1 MSECCVDLPFA
12 PLVFAPTL
20 RVLLDA
26 RRVLITA
33 VGAWNLALRPMPYF
47 FFFLRLSTLRFADRA
62 KQIENLARV
71 NVDPAHVKLL
81 ELMAE
86 NDLLRS
92 ANKELSAKLA
102 RDTARESKAAKSRM
116 CTVS

>member
-33 VGAWNLALRPMPYF
+33 VGAWNLALRPMPLLF
-47 FFFLRLSTLRFADRA
+47 FRLSTLRFADRA